1 MTEQDQQ
8 RFRGILEAKAEE
20 LTGAARNRDDIA
32 IENAPDALDQ
42 VQLMGER
49 ELAIRNLDRDSAMLR
64 QVRRAIGR
72 LDDESYGICARCEED
87 IAPKRLNAVPWAAYC
102 IKCQEHLDRHQA
114 EREEIETYEEVLA

>member
-1 MTEQDQQ
+1 MTEQEQE

-20 LTGAARNRDDIA
+20 LTGAARNREDIA

-64 QVRRAIGR
+64 QVRRALAR
-72 LDDESYGICARCEED
+72 LDDGSFGVCARCEEE
-87 IAPKRLNAVPWAAYC
+87 IALKRLNAVPWAAYC
-102 IKCQEHLDRHQA
+102 IKCQEYLDRHQA
-114 EREEIETYEEVLA
+114 EREEMETFEEAAA